1 MSESSL
7 RPWKTLSKQIILKHS
22 KFLTVEN
29 HVVELPDGR
38 TIPDW
43 SWVVI
48 PDAVIVLAL
57 TQDDKFIC
65 FRQTKY
71 AIDGITLAP
80 VGGMLESGEV
90 PLEAAKREL
99 REETGYEASDWIPL
113 GSYRSDPN
121 RGIDTIHLFFARGAH
136 FVTQPNSDDLE
147 DQELLF
153 LERRALEASLF
164 GGEFKALMW
173 TAVVALALCYMDCQ
187 SRG

>member
-1 MSESSL
+1 MNEPSL
-7 RPWKTLSKQIILKHS
+7 RPWKTLSRQTVLKHS

-43 SWVVI
+43 SWVII
-48 PDAVIVLAL
+48 PDAVIVLTL

-71 AIDGITLAP
+71 AIDDITLAP
-80 VGGMLESGEV
+80 VGGMLEPGEV

-99 REETGYEASDWIPL
+99 REETGYEASDWISL
-113 GSYRSDPN
+113 GSYRTDPN
-121 RGIDTIHLFFARGAH
+121 RGISTIHLFLAREAH

-153 LERRALEASLF
+153 LERSELEAALF
-164 GGEFKALMW
+164 RGEFKALMW
-173 TAVVALALCYMDCQ
+173 TTVVALALQYMDYQ